1 MAEKLMASIGTVRKA
16 VSTIVSPDLSEI
28 KTELKVLNTR
38 MGEMDKR
45 LTSSIDSLRNELRAD
60 TKVGETNKKLD
71 VDRRVFIMEAK
82 MKELEKRS

>member
-1 MAEKLMASIGTVRKA
+1 MVSIGAVRKA

-45 LTSSIDSLRNELRAD
+45 LTSSIDSLHNELRAEIKAVD
-60 TKVGETNKKLD
+60 TKVGEIDKKLD
-71 VDRRVFIMEAK
+71 IDRRMFIMEAK